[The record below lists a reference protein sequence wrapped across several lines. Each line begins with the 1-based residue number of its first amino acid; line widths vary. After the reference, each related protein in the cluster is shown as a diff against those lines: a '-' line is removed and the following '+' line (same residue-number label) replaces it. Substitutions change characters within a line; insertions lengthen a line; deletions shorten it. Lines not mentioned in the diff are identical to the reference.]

1 MYELIVQTRF
11 ELIVHQV
18 LNYHSLLVEMQS
30 GTVILADYL
39 AVSYKTKHSLT
50 IQSNNRFS

>member
-11 ELIVHQV
+11 ELIVHQM

-39 AVSYKTKHSLT
+39 AVSYKTKH
-50 IQSNNRFS
+50 I